1 MQSNI
6 VTYDPV
12 IPFLGMYAKEMKTKA
27 HKSSHTNVQ
36 GGVKHGNLRMETTEL
51 RQLTNGGVGR
61 AGQCKGRRCR
71 CALRPG

>member
-27 HKSSHTNVQ
+27 HKSSHTNV
-36 GGVKHGNLRMETTEL
+36 VLMVIE
-51 RQLTNGGVGR
+51 
-61 AGQCKGRRCR
+61 C
-71 CALRPG
+71 